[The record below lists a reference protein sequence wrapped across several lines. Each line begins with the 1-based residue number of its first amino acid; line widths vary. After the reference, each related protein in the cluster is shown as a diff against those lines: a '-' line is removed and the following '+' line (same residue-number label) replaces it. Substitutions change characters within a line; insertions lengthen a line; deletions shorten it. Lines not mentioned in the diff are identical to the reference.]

1 MTPESPI
8 PPLLRPRAQLIALAA
23 GGAGLLLC
31 AIGLIFDRE
40 SVFRSYLFAF
50 VFVNSIS
57 LGCLALVM
65 LHHLTG
71 GWWGVPIRRLAE
83 AGAMT
88 TPLLAVLFLPI
99 ALAMLTGHLY
109 PWADPAEYAKDAIL
123 RHRRELPVLG
133 FSAGWVVVRAAV
145 YFGVWSVL
153 AWRLRALS
161 LAQERTWNPDYSGRL
176 RSLSAGG
183 AVLYFVT
190 ASLAAADWVMSREGH
205 YYSSVFGFIAIA
217 GQTVAG
223 LCFVLVVLALLAGV
237 PELDAAAKPKPLH
250 DLGNLLL
257 TCVVLWAYVSFA
269 QLLVNWSGNTQE
281 DVTWYVHRSHGGWR
295 FVTIGLVVL
304 HFFVPFAL
312 LLFQPTKRNLGPLAR
327 LAAGLLFLRLVDALW
342 AVAPSSPTEHA
353 GRVYWTD
360 LVAPVG
366 VGGVWLAGFLWVLKR
381 RPLVLAGVVEPAPR
395 ESLGNGETSLSGG
408 VSP

>member
-1 MTPESPI
+1 MTPEPPI
-8 PPLLRPRAQLIALAA
+8 PPLLRPRTQLVALAA

-50 VFVNSIS
+50 VFVNSIP
-57 LGCLALVM
+57 LGCLAVVM

-71 GWWGVPIRRLAE
+71 GGWGVPVRRLAE

-88 TPLLAVLFLPI
+88 APLMAVLFLPI
-99 ALAMLTGHLY
+99 AAAMLAGHLY
-109 PWADPAEYAKDAIL
+109 PWANPGEYAKDAVL

-133 FSAGWVVVRAAV
+133 FSAGWVLARAVV
-145 YFGVWSVL
+145 YFVVWCLL
-153 AWRLRALS
+153 AWRLRAIS
-161 LAQERTWNPDYSGRL
+161 LARDGMVNPDNSGRL

-183 AVLYFVT
+183 TVLYFVT
-190 ASLAAADWVMSREGH
+190 ASLAAADWVMSREAH
-205 YYSSVFGFIAIA
+205 YQSSVFGFIAIA
-217 GQTVAG
+217 GQSVAG
-223 LCFVLVVLALLAGV
+223 LCFVLVVLALLTGM

-269 QLLVNWSGNTQE
+269 QLLVNWTGNTQE

-295 FVTIGLVVL
+295 VVTIALVVL
-304 HFFVPFAL
+304 HFFVPFVL
-312 LLFQPTKRNLGPLAR
+312 LLFQPAKRNLRPLAR

-360 LVAPVG
+360 LAAPIG

-381 RPLVLAGVVEPAPR
+381 RPLVVSAVVEVVPGP
-395 ESLGNGETSLSGG
+395 SLGSPEALSRG
-408 VSP
+408 